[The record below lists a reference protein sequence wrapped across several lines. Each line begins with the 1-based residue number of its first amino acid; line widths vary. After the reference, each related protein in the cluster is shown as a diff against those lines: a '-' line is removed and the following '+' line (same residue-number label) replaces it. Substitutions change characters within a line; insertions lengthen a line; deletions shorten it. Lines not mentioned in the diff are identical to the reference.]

1 MSNINDLTIQDLE
14 ILSQLPKMTSIRSF
28 AQNLDIT
35 PSFLSKKI
43 KRLENTI
50 GITLIKR
57 STQGISI
64 TEEATEAIK
73 TAREIVEKISKIT
86 NTRPVQ
92 KEDLKVIN
100 IGTRG
105 FLNSA
110 LIPLILN
117 HFQNKNIKRRFQ
129 FIDMSPD
136 DQMNAAKK
144 NEVDI
149 LITLKKTNFGD
160 SWLTNSL
167 KPIKWNVYAGRNH
180 PLAKKKNI
188 SLEKALVYPFTKPS
202 FWDGNSIMTIN
213 DSLPIK
219 RKNLTFGH
227 SIQNTQSAISIITNT
242 NQLTYMPDIAA
253 LRSLELGEI
262 VKLSIFDIDT
272 KEDQLFISVHSDR
285 VSNIVYNEFVKAIE
299 LSNI

>member
-167 KPIKWNVYAGRNH
+167 IPIKWNVYAGRNH

-242 NQLTYMPDIAA
+242 NQLTYIPDIAA

-262 VKLSIFDIDT
+262 EKLSIYDIDT